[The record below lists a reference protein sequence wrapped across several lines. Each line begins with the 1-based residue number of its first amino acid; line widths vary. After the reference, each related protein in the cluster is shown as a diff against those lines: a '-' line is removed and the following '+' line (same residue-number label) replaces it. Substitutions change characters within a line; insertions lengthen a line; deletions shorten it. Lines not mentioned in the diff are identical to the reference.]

1 MKTALILHGMPSK
14 EEYFD
19 PNSSSPSNSHWLPWV
34 QHQLLLNNIL
44 AQTPELPH
52 PYQPV
57 YEKWCEVFER
67 FQIDEQD
74 QVIGQMKRS
83 EVYVQHLSNFRV
95 INAFIVNAKGELW
108 IPRRT
113 ANKKIFPL
121 CLDMSV
127 GGHVESGDTYEETLK
142 RETQEEL
149 NIDTDKKHIRFLGHA
164 SPEKDGVSAHMHVY
178 ELFSEETPDYNR
190 NDFVESFWL
199 TPEAFFERIKNG
211 DKTKEDLP
219 KLIQLFYGKD
229 L

>member
-1 MKTALILHGMPSK
+1 MNSTDPSD
-14 EEYFD
+14 E
-19 PNSSSPSNSHWLPWV
+19 
-34 QHQLLLNNIL
+34 LLDL
-44 AQTPELPH
+44 
-52 PYQPV
+52 V
-57 YEKWCEVFER
+57 
-67 FQIDEQD
+67 DEQD

-83 EVYVQHLSNFRV
+83 EVYAQHLSNFRV

-127 GGHVESGDTYEETLK
+127 GGHVESGDTYKETLK